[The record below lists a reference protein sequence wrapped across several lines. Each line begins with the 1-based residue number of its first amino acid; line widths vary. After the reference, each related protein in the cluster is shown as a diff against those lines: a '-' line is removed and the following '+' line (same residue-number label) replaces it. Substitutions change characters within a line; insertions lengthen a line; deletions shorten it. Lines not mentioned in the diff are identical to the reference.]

1 MKEQNLLKT
10 TEKDRV
16 GLVLSGGGSRGAY
29 HIGVVQCLA
38 DKNIKI
44 DAISGA
50 SIGALNGAFIAA
62 ENDLVIAAKR
72 LREIWN
78 TLIND
83 SPSKLGINVTAFLA
97 LKLLNELTPALGG
110 NLLREASNLF
120 DLSSKDIGLLD
131 QGYIDKLIAKYIS
144 AEKLR
149 KGLPFYVSVY
159 KSHGALNDLKS
170 VALAAL
176 NLKNTPSS
184 EFFHIQSIEQSK
196 QRSMILAS
204 AALPLVF
211 EAKNGFAD
219 GGMGSFID
227 SQGNTP
233 AYPLIDREACSHI
246 IVTHLDNGSIW
257 DRYKYN
263 SSSDV
268 ILLEIRPRESMNQ
281 EGWRDLISFNANSIR
296 SWIEQ
301 GYEDT
306 ERCLKRIRDPII
318 LRRIAQKARETKRQ
332 ALENLD
338 MEDYQIN

>member
-1 MKEQNLLKT
+1 MKT
-10 TEKDRV
+10 TKKKRV

-29 HIGVVQCLA
+29 HIGVIQYLA
-38 DKNIKI
+38 EQNIKI
-44 DAISGA
+44 DAIAGA

-62 ENDLVIAAKR
+62 ETDLLVATKH

-78 TLIND
+78 TLIED
-83 SPSKLGINVTAFLA
+83 SPSKLGINVAAFLA
-97 LKLLNELTPALGG
+97 LKLCSELTPALGRKP
-110 NLLREASNLF
+110 LREIINLF
-120 DLSSKDIGLLD
+120 NLPSEDIGLLD
-131 QGYIDKLIAKYIS
+131 QGYIDKILAKYIS

-159 KSHGALNDLKS
+159 RSHGAFNDLKS

-176 NLKNTPSS
+176 NLKNTPPS
-184 EFFHIQSIEQSK
+184 EFLHVQSIEQSK
-196 QRSMILAS
+196 QRDMILAS

-233 AYPLIDREACSHI
+233 AYPLIHQEACSHL

-268 ILLEIRPRESMNQ
+268 ILLEIRPKESMNR
-281 EGWRDLISFNANSIR
+281 EGWRDLINFNANSIR
-296 SWIEQ
+296 CWIEQ
-301 GYEDT
+301 GYEDA
-306 ERCLKRIRDPII
+306 ERCLKRVRDPII
-318 LRRIAQKARETKRQ
+318 LRRTAQNVRERKRQ
-332 ALENLD
+332 ALEKLD
-338 MEDYQIN
+338 I